1 MITEKKKWSSNEF
14 HFIYVLFHFAVVAG
28 QYAVHHVEVGLHRFV
43 VGDAFGIVAFHD
55 APYLLRCRYRLLLYY
70 FKVTDDI
77 QHDIRCDNGETGD
90 LLIGKPFVLHLDNT
104 FLP

>member
-28 QYAVHHVEVGLHRFV
+28 QYAVHHMEVGLHRFV

-55 APYLLRCRYRLLLYY
+55 AAYLVRGADGFLLHHLEI
-70 FKVTDDI
+70 VDDVE
-77 QHDIRCDNGETGD
+77 HHVGRNHRE
-90 LLIGKPFVLHLDNT
+90 P
-104 FLP
+104 